1 VAKFIGLG
9 LGQLGM
15 LAQVALAM
23 LLGAVIGFER
33 EIEDKPAGLRD
44 VGRDKLSKVPIE
56 FRVQKGE
63 QLICSLRKE
72 QAYSRRKVNG

>member
-1 VAKFIGLG
+1 MAKFIGLG

-23 LLGAVIGFER
+23 LLGAVIGFGR
-33 EIEDKPAGLRD
+33 EIEDKPAGLRY

-63 QLICSLRKE
+63 LICSLRKE